1 VYFISFK
8 EGAVWFMKFKTGLLG
23 ILVMVG
29 VLFMGSG
36 LTGHAADTPDQDATD
51 LTAAQASMPQGL
63 PLSDYFTIGNFDG
76 INSAKVQD
84 STNPNTLGTQAVQLT
99 NGKDQLGTIWAGS
112 ALAFDLSRNE
122 KASMWMYFGN
132 KKGQAGDGMAF
143 VLQNDPRG
151 TKATAVKK
159 DGTPASGESMGV
171 WGYPDDVTSTNSGT
185 VASQAIQNSWALE
198 FDTFVNNQYMYD
210 NYMNATNFDN
220 NLKQPHIADG
230 FPAKTGTYQRKPVS
244 HDGINYNYATVMT
257 HQNSISGT
265 DSSFLSNGA
274 WHHLTLDWTASTNTM
289 TYTIDDKDPTT
300 GLAQAGQSRSETISS
315 SDLGG
320 KTTALW
326 GFTGSTGG
334 NSESNLVSFEQIP
347 GLVDSSATGTV
358 TDLTQN
364 KKIADGDSVNTND
377 RLQLDY
383 QLTYNSGSAP
393 WTNVRASL
401 KIPTGITPTKGIIT
415 NPDGTT
421 SSFDVSNMT
430 DQTLKTTLAQSLTKS
445 NPTAKI
451 TILAKA
457 SSTATTVPSSQG
469 NFVGSNAITSAT
481 MNGFKVNQL
490 TSSLTLLL
498 MSQSTVNLDAG
509 QGTTITGMG
518 SVLNGKVGSKGITL
532 HPTLNGQELATTQ
545 FSQGSFSYD
554 VPAGSLK
561 TGNNTLD
568 LYATDTLGDVSND
581 LQVTIHVAGTLNFG
595 DVSSTSTF
603 KPTAL
608 IGTTQDILPAN
619 DWQLDVKDTRGAG
632 NHWQLQASA
641 TPFVDDAGHQLDGQ
655 LRYRTSSDDLTL
667 TSTPTTVATGT
678 SSDDGTTT
686 NVASGWNATTG
697 LHMQVS
703 GGAVAGTYKGEVKWI
718 LANAPQ

>member
-1 VYFISFK
+1 
-8 EGAVWFMKFKTGLLG
+8 MKFKTGLLG

-63 PLSDYFTIGNFDG
+63 PLNDYFTIGDFDG
-76 INSAKVQD
+76 VNSAKVQD
-84 STNPNTLGTQAVQLT
+84 STNPSTLGTQAVQLT
-99 NGKDQLGTIWAGS
+99 NGKDQLGTIWASS

-132 KKGQAGDGMAF
+132 RKGQAGDGMAF
-143 VLQNDPRG
+143 VLQNDLRG
-151 TKATAVKK
+151 TKATALDKNGK
-159 DGTPASGESMGV
+159 PASGESMGV
-171 WGYPDDVTSTNSGT
+171 WGYPDDLTSVNSAT
-185 VASQAIQNSWALE
+185 VAKQAIQSSWALE
-198 FDTFVNNQYMYD
+198 FDTFVNNQYLND

-220 NLKQPHIADG
+220 NLRQPHVSAG
-230 FPAKTGTYQRKPVS
+230 FPAQTGTYQRKAVNI
-244 HDGINYNYATVMT
+244 GGLNYDYATIMQHNNPIV
-257 HQNSISGT
+257 GT
-265 DSSFLSNGA
+265 DSSFLSNGN
-274 WHHLTLDWTASTNTM
+274 WHHLSLSWTASTNTM

-300 GLAQAGQSRSETISS
+300 GLAQAGQSRSTTISS

-347 GLVDSSATGTV
+347 GLVDGSATGTV

-364 KKIADGDSVNTND
+364 KTVADGGSVNTND

-383 QLTYNSGSAP
+383 QLKYNSGSAP
-393 WTNVRASL
+393 WRNVRAKL
-401 KIPTGITPTKGIIT
+401 KVPTGITPTKGIVT

-430 DQTLKTTLAQSLTKS
+430 DQTLNVSLPQSLTIS

-469 NFVGSNAITSAT
+469 DFVGSNAITSAT

-490 TSSLTLLL
+490 SSSLTLLL
-498 MSQSTVNLDAG
+498 MSQPTVTVDAG
-509 QGTTITGMG
+509 KGATILGMG
-518 SVLNGKVGSKGITL
+518 SVMNGKVGSNGITL
-532 HPTLNGQELATTQ
+532 HPTLNGQELATTK
-545 FSQGSFSYD
+545 FSPGSFSYA
-554 VPAGSLK
+554 VPAESLK
-561 TGNNTLD
+561 PGTNTLD
-568 LYATDTLGDVSND
+568 MYASDTLGDVSND
-581 LQVTIHVAGTLNFG
+581 LQVKINVGTLDFG
-595 DVSSTSTF
+595 NVSSTSTF
-603 KPTAL
+603 KSTAL
-608 IGTTQDILPAN
+608 IGTTQDILPDN
-619 DWQLDVKDTRGAG
+619 DWQLNVKDTRSAG
-632 NHWQLQASA
+632 NHWQLQAS
-641 TPFVDDAGHQLDGQ
+641 TTSFEDDAGHKLAGE

-667 TSTPTTVATGT
+667 TSTPTTVATG
-678 SSDDGTTT
+678 SSSEDGTAT
-686 NVASGWNATTG
+686 NIASGWNATTG
-697 LHMQVS
+697 LHMQIN
-703 GGAVAGTYKGEVKWI
+703 GDALAGKYTGEVKWT
-718 LANAPQ
+718 LTNGPDSTN